1 MEKTTPLY
9 QKHIE
14 SKGKIVP
21 FAGYLLPVEY
31 ASSGIIAEHMA
42 VREKV
47 GMFDVSHMAEL
58 LYQGKDALANL
69 QLVLTNDLS
78 GMYDGQA
85 RYSLLPNESGG
96 AVDDIIVY
104 RENEKLFW
112 IVVNA
117 ANTDKDFAWIT
128 SHAKM
133 KDVVIKNV
141 SNKVSQ
147 FAIQGPKAIDV
158 LKKLVKSKDDIPQ
171 KNYSAKGPLYL
182 KSGAFAYISRTGYTG
197 EDGFELYIKNE
208 NAVKTFRDILEAGE
222 EFGILP
228 CGLGAR
234 DVLRLEAAMPL
245 YGHELSDIIPID
257 EVGLGF
263 AIKMF
268 KDVDFIGKVALAK
281 HIPEYERIGAFV
293 EKGLAREGSEVF
305 FNDIKV
311 GYVTSGTHSPLLGR
325 GICMI
330 RIKKGYKDKELEV
343 DIRGRRSK
351 LEVTPLPFY
360 KRQK

>member
-1 MEKTTPLY
+1 MIYKTALY
-9 QKHIE
+9 DEHVALG
-14 SKGKIVP
+14 GKIVE
-21 FAGYLLPVEY
+21 FAGWELPVQY
-31 ASSGIIAEHMA
+31 SGVIAEHDA
-42 VREKV
+42 VRHNV
-47 GMFDVSHMAEL
+47 GVFDVSHMGEFKVSGENAEA
-58 LYQGKDALANL
+58 QINAL
-69 QLVLTNDLS
+69 VTNDIR

-96 AVDDIIVY
+96 AVDDIIIY

-158 LKKLVKSKDDIPQ
+158 LKKLVKSEDDIPQ
-171 KNYSAKGPLYL
+171 KNYSAKGPLSL

-245 YGHELSDIIPID
+245 YGHELSDSIPID

-268 KDVDFIGKVALAK
+268 KDVDFIGKAALAK

-293 EKGLAREGSEVF
+293 EKGIAREGSEVY

-311 GYVTSGTHSPLLGR
+311 GYVTSGTHSPLLGK

-330 RIKKGYKDKELEV
+330 RIKKGYKDKDLEV

-351 LEVTPLPFY
+351 LQVTALPFY
-360 KRQK
+360 KREK